1 MPHMVVFRTNEGKQA
16 YHPTEALEDAIRFV
30 EHLRNAEGVTD
41 AHVFRMQ
48 EVPLEFKVLY
58 KVEVGSAGDDAGSSG
73 APAVATAPRNSS
85 AAGGDSDEGFIRA
98 STEAAPV
105 AGIDHGRVTAPRAQ
119 VIADTSQSGGRFG
132 LFSRS

>member
-30 EHLRNAEGVTD
+30 EHLRNAEQVTD

-58 KVEVGSAGDDAGSSG
+58 KVEVGTGSAADEPAAPAPAGNSTAARASDADEVFTRGGTGNSTSAGDDG
-73 APAVATAPRNSS
+73 RN
-85 AAGGDSDEGFIRA
+85 
-98 STEAAPV
+98 
-105 AGIDHGRVTAPRAQ
+105 TAPRAE
-119 VIADTSQSGGRFG
+119 VVADNPQSGGRFG

>member
-1 MPHMVVFRTNEGKQA
+1 MVVFRTNEGKQA

-30 EHLRNAEGVTD
+30 EHLRNAEQVTD

-58 KVEVGSAGDDAGSSG
+58 KVEVGTG
-73 APAVATAPRNSS
+73 APA
-85 AAGGDSDEGFIRA
+85 DEA
-98 STEAAPV
+98 VPSPAPV
-105 AGIDHGRVTAPRAQ
+105 ANNSTARANDADEVFTRGGTGNSTSAGLDDGRNIAPRAE
-119 VIADTSQSGGRFG
+119 VVADNPQSGGRFG

>member
-16 YHPTEALEDAIRFV
+16 YHQTEALEDAIRFV
-30 EHLRNAEGVTD
+30 EHLRNAEQVTD

-58 KVEVGSAGDDAGSSG
+58 KVEVGTGAPTEGAAAAPAPNASAARSVEADEVFTRGGTGNSTSAGLDDG
-73 APAVATAPRNSS
+73 
-85 AAGGDSDEGFIRA
+85 RA
-98 STEAAPV
+98 
-105 AGIDHGRVTAPRAQ
+105 IAPRAEA
-119 VIADTSQSGGRFG
+119 ADNPQSGGRFG